1 MKKKI
6 GKDLRNLLEKQM
18 IWIALEEIDAALF
31 TGDIFH
37 NEEEL
42 KELKRYLIRW
52 VREVKNIEEML
63 KEDENVDK
71 NK

>member
-31 TGDIFH
+31 TGGIFH

-42 KELKRYLIRW
+42 KGLKRYLIRW